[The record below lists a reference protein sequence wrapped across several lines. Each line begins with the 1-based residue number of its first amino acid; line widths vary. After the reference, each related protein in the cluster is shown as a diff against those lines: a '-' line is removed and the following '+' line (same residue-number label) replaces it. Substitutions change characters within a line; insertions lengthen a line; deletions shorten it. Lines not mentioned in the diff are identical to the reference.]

1 MAPRCPFIQI
11 VLSTRVVA
19 LLLSLPL
26 APACNPDEVPP
37 LPVVPPERAI
47 YSDGGPSSDAGSSE
61 PADAGCGLS
70 FDEAVSSNPGE
81 RVCQTTVY
89 DRVTG
94 YCTHWVP
101 CSSL

>member
-1 MAPRCPFIQI
+1 MK
-11 VLSTRVVA
+11 VLA
-19 LLLSLPL
+19 LLLVLGCAGAVEEEP
-26 APACNPDEVPP
+26 VPS
-37 LPVVPPERAI
+37 A
-47 YSDGGPSSDAGSSE
+47 DAGA
-61 PADAGCGLS
+61 PDAAPDAGCGLS
-70 FDEAVSSNPGE
+70 FDEAVAAHAE